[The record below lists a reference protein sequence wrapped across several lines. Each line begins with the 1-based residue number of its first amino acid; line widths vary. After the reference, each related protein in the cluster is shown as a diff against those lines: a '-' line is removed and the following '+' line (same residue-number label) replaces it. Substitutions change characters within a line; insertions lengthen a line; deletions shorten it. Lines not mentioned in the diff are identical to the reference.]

1 MKLILTH
8 KKIGIAFALDIEWV
22 ESGVWLGAEAHACAN
37 CAQLNFDFLL
47 FSVKF
52 TLMKKMPG
60 FDEALVAQIKGEPMP
75 EPESI
80 EMPLTLPPIDFR
92 EFTSLAISG
101 LNKKDGR
108 RVGKALDVAILFG
121 VMEYV
126 GGNESLKDMKELH
139 EVASRK
145 MEELRRL
152 S

>member
-1 MKLILTH
+1 MKLLLSH
-8 KKIGIAFALDIEWV
+8 RKIGVAFSLDIEWV

-37 CAQLNFDFLL
+37 CAQLNFDLLL

-60 FDEALVAQIKGEPMP
+60 FDEALLATIKGEPEP
-75 EPESI
+75 TPVPESV
-80 EMPLTLPPIDFR
+80 EMPLSLPPIDFR

-101 LNKKDGR
+101 LNK
-108 RVGKALDVAILFG
+108 KALDVAILFG

-126 GGNESLKDMKELH
+126 GGNESLQDMKELH